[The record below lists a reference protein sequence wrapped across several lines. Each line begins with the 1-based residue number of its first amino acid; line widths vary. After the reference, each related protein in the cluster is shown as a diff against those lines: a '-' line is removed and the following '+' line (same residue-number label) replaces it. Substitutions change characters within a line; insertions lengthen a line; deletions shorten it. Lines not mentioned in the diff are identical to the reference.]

1 MKKCKLGEIADFK
14 TGPFGT
20 QFKASEYT
28 SSGYPVI
35 NVKNIGI
42 GNIIDNDIDFISEET
57 RARLSEH
64 IIHEGDIVFARK
76 GSVERHAY
84 VRKEHDGW
92 VQGSDCIKARITDD
106 TDPRYISYFL
116 HLDYVKQQ
124 LLNKAV
130 GSTMPS
136 MNTDILKD
144 ISIALPDK
152 PEDGTTI
159 ANFLDKISNKID
171 NNQRI
176 ISTLESLSKTLY
188 DYYFLQFDFPDEKG
202 RPYKSSGGKM
212 EYNAELGREIPT
224 GWKVGKLTNYVSV
237 IDCLHSKKPDY
248 QYEDEKCYL
257 IQLENLIDSGLIDL
271 SSKYYVT
278 KSDYDKWTSKIEVT
292 EGDILVTNAGR
303 VGGVYRIPSNC
314 KAGIGRN
321 MTALHPTKLPA
332 TYIYYYLISKD
343 ADQQIRQN
351 TDLGTFFKSLNVKG
365 IKLLKIIKP
374 DEHTLKAFVNRANL
388 TRSRIEA
395 CHNENR
401 HLTAL
406 RDFLLP
412 LLMNGQV
419 GFKK

>member
-1 MKKCKLGEIADFK
+1 MKKSKLKDLAILMGSGSTPSRTEPSYWDSNDIPWLKTDQLGE
-14 TGPFGT
+14 
-20 QFKASEYT
+20 Y
-28 SSGYPVI
+28 
-35 NVKNIGI
+35 
-42 GNIIDNDIDFISEET
+42 
-57 RARLSEH
+57 
-64 IIHEGDIVFARK
+64 
-76 GSVERHAY
+76 
-84 VRKEHDGW
+84 
-92 VQGSDCIKARITDD
+92 
-106 TDPRYISYFL
+106 
-116 HLDYVKQQ
+116 
-124 LLNKAV
+124 
-130 GSTMPS
+130 
-136 MNTDILKD
+136 
-144 ISIALPDK
+144 
-152 PEDGTTI
+152 
-159 ANFLDKISNKID
+159 KISNTHEYISQKAFDECSLKKYPAGSIAIAMYGEGKTRGSVSLLDSTMTTNQACFTFTVDDKKI
-171 NNQRI
+171 NNKYVYYYIKQQYDTLRKLSSGVRNNLNADTLKDFEINYPESRPHQDSIANLLSTIDDKI
-176 ISTLESLSKTLY
+176 IINNATITELESLSKTLY

>member
-1 MKKCKLGEIADFK
+1 MIKCKLGEIADFK

-188 DYYFLQFDFPDEKG
+188 GYYFLQFDFPDEKG

-212 EYNAELGREIPT
+212 EYNAELGREIPA
-224 GWKVGKLTNYVSV
+224 GWKVTTIGKITNNFDSMRIPLSANERREMQGTIPYYGATNVMDYVNRSIFHGQYVLIAEDGSV
-237 IDCLHSKKPDY
+237 MDSNGYPFVQMIYGDSWVNNHAHVLQGINGFSNEHL
-248 QYEDEKCYL
+248 YL
-257 IQLENLIDSGLIDL
+257 ILKGILVVTIKTGSIQAKINQENLNSYKLAL
-271 SSKYYVT
+271 PP
-278 KSDYDKWTSKIEVT
+278 SKI
-292 EGDILVTNAGR
+292 TN
-303 VGGVYRIPSNC
+303 NFD
-314 KAGIGRN
+314 K
-321 MTALHPTKLPA
+321 K
-332 TYIYYYLISKD
+332 
-343 ADQQIRQN
+343 
-351 TDLGTFFKSLNVKG
+351 
-365 IKLLKIIKP
+365 IKP
-374 DEHTLKAFVNRANL
+374 WFNAICNAKD
-388 TRSRIEA
+388 
-395 CHNENR
+395 ENR

>member
-92 VQGSDCIKARITDD
+92 VQGSDCIKAKITDD
-106 TDPRYISYFL
+106 TDPRYVSYFL

-188 DYYFLQFDFPDEKG
+188 GYYFLQFDFPDEKG

-212 EYNAELGREIPT
+212 EYNAELGREIPA
-224 GWKVGKLTNYVSV
+224 GWKVTTIGKITNNFDSMRIPLSANERREMQGTIPYYGATDVMDYVNRSIFHGQYVLIAEDGSV
-237 IDCLHSKKPDY
+237 MGSNNYPFVQMIYGDSWVNNHAHVLQGKNGFSNEHL
-248 QYEDEKCYL
+248 YL
-257 IQLENLIDSGLIDL
+257 ILKGIPVVTIKTGSIQAKINQENLNSYKLAL
-271 SSKYYVT
+271 PP
-278 KSDYDKWTSKIEVT
+278 SKI
-292 EGDILVTNAGR
+292 TN
-303 VGGVYRIPSNC
+303 NFD
-314 KAGIGRN
+314 K
-321 MTALHPTKLPA
+321 K
-332 TYIYYYLISKD
+332 
-343 ADQQIRQN
+343 
-351 TDLGTFFKSLNVKG
+351 
-365 IKLLKIIKP
+365 IKP
-374 DEHTLKAFVNRANL
+374 WFNAICNAKD
-388 TRSRIEA
+388 
-395 CHNENR
+395 ENR

>member
-212 EYNAELGREIPT
+212 EYNAELGREIPA
-224 GWKVGKLTNYVSV
+224 GWKVDNLYHIANYENGLACQKHRPKGNEPSFPVVKIREIHDGISSDTERVSQN
-237 IDCLHSKKPDY
+237 IP
-248 QYEDEKCYL
+248 
-257 IQLENLIDSGLIDL
+257 LENI
-271 SSKYYVT
+271 
-278 KSDYDKWTSKIEVT
+278 IED
-292 EGDILVTNAGR
+292 GDILFSWSATLEINYW
-303 VGGVYRIPSNC
+303 VGG
-314 KAGIGRN
+314 KAGLNQHIFKVYPKDDFCKEFVYHQLKDYIVNFKRIAEARKTTMG
-321 MTALHPTKLPA
+321 HITKDHLVQSRIVIPHSK
-332 TYIYYYLISKD
+332 ILDYYSKK
-343 ADQQIRQN
+343 ASPIH
-351 TDLGTFFKSLNVKG
+351 K
-365 IKLLKIIKP
+365 KII
-374 DEHTLKAFVNRANL
+374 
-388 TRSRIEA
+388 S
-395 CHNENR
+395 CQQENR